1 MFTSMTNKEKGIFAL
16 VVVLFF
22 FLASHASFAAEPD
35 YQPVKTLDSLAAA
48 GNIKGVVKAGE
59 FDGADV
65 RGLDVVLWVERKM
78 DSEKDYTYT
87 VRWQIKKQD
96 GTVLVDKNLKGGITG
111 VMYISGRYPNAFPK
125 RDINTE
131 KRFYHKAGK
140 YDGFGSNAI
149 DFRFDSK
156 TGNLETV
163 ECADRYLLQKD
174 TLKFIFGTEREKFLF
189 NRAHGE

>member
-1 MFTSMTNKEKGIFAL
+1 
-16 VVVLFF
+16 
-22 FLASHASFAAEPD
+22 LASHASFAVPTD
-35 YQPVKTLDSLAAA
+35 YQPVKTLESLVAA
-48 GNIKGVVKAGE
+48 GNLKGVVKSGE
-59 FDGADV
+59 FAGADV
-65 RGLDVVLWVERKM
+65 KGLDVVLWVERKI

-87 VRWQIKKQD
+87 VFWRIKKQD
-96 GTVLVDKNLKGGITG
+96 GTVLVDENLKGGITG
-111 VMYISGRYPNAFPK
+111 VMYISGRSPNAFPK

-149 DFRFDSK
+149 DFRFDNK

-163 ECADRYLLQKD
+163 ECADRYLWQKE

-189 NRAHGE
+189 NRAHDE